1 MGGAGARHRHHGRR
15 LIFRAPL
22 ALLLLLGAAQAQP
35 APGALALPV
44 TPTCISSFFGPREG
58 AGRRAST
65 FHQGIDL
72 PAPAGAWV
80 RAAAAGQVVSIR
92 RIGGTGLEVTL
103 RHDGGWLTRYAHM
116 GQVAPALAN
125 GRRVV
130 AQGEALGRIGRTG
143 VSYGPHLHFELVV
156 NGARVDPAPHLDV
169 APCPPRAP

>member
-1 MGGAGARHRHHGRR
+1 MTRLILPGLLALAGAAH
-15 LIFRAPL
+15 
-22 ALLLLLGAAQAQP
+22 AQP

-44 TPTCISSFFGPREG
+44 TPACISSFFGPRAG
-58 AGRRAST
+58 AGPRAST

-103 RHDGGWLTRYAHM
+103 RHEGGYQTRYAHM

-125 GRRVV
+125 GKRAV

-143 VSYGPHLHFELVV
+143 VTYGTHLHFELVV
-156 NGARVDPAPHLDV
+156 DGVRVDPAPHLPV
-169 APCPPRAP
+169 APCPPRG

>member
-1 MGGAGARHRHHGRR
+1 MTRT
-15 LIFRAPL
+15 
-22 ALLLLLGAAQAQP
+22 LLLAMLVLTMAAHAQP

-44 TPTCISSFFGPREG
+44 TPACISSFFGARDG
-58 AGRRAST
+58 AGPRASR

-103 RHDGGWLTRYAHM
+103 RHEGEAGGGGYQTRYAHM

-125 GRRVV
+125 GKRMV

-143 VSYGPHLHFELVV
+143 VTYGTHLHFELVV
-156 NGARVDPAPHLDV
+156 DGARIDPAPHLGI
-169 APCPPRAP
+169 APCPRPAP